1 MWPIRNSTDSTFKL
15 SASESFSFF
24 FFFFSP
30 FPLGTSL
37 PEQKTH
43 ASETLM
49 QWDANIGLHHMIL
62 GVVLRK
68 LVFLEVV
75 RQQKST
81 LGLTPEN
88 WPYSSDACSRPQF
101 HTLIQGQPE
110 RPAWLKRALQTLTSE
125 ACLAA
130 AYVTNVTW
138 GGAPPRQTGSHT
150 SSSQMCSAL
159 YLTLIEQLLR
169 GQISLVQNRK
179 RRRERRWGTFLGHL
193 RGGWLGIISRSHA
206 QLWKR
211 WIPPASR
218 PSPDPAAGYSAFPG
232 VQSQVSSEI
241 RLL

>member
-1 MWPIRNSTDSTFKL
+1 MLWYKTQIEPTREEFRLNTPSRPLQEMARWCL
-15 SASESFSFF
+15 SGRSSWLSVYSPNALCGQLGTVLTVPLSFQPASLFHSF

-110 RPAWLKRALQTLTSE
+110 RPAWLKLKRALQTLTSE
-125 ACLAA
+125 A
-130 AYVTNVTW
+130 
-138 GGAPPRQTGSHT
+138 
-150 SSSQMCSAL
+150 
-159 YLTLIEQLLR
+159 
-169 GQISLVQNRK
+169 SLP
-179 RRRERRWGTFLGHL
+179 LM
-193 RGGWLGIISRSHA
+193 
-206 QLWKR
+206 
-211 WIPPASR
+211 
-218 PSPDPAAGYSAFPG
+218 
-232 VQSQVSSEI
+232 
-241 RLL
+241 